1 MVFVR
6 KPILMFA
13 AVLSSAPAMAQDIS
27 FRSPTGNIHCMIF
40 TGSYTGAR
48 CDLSQFKSSYKRP
61 ADCDLDFGYAFEVG
75 AQGKGEPLCAGDTV
89 KDPKAVV
96 LDYGHSVSAGGMT
109 CTSAK
114 TGMTCKNRAGH
125 GFTVARAKQ
134 KVF

>member
-1 MVFVR
+1 MRGLGVL
-6 KPILMFA
+6 IA
-13 AVLSSAPAMAQDIS
+13 ASLSAAPAMAQDIA

-48 CDLSQFKSSYKRP
+48 CDLSEFTSTYKRP
-61 ADCDLDFGYAFEVG
+61 ADCDLDWGYAFEVG
-75 AQGKGEPLCAGDTV
+75 IKGRGEPLCAGDTV
-89 KDPKAVV
+89 KDPQAAV
-96 LDYGHSVSAGGMT
+96 LDYGHSVSAGGLT

-114 TGMTCKNRAGH
+114 AGITCKNSSGH